1 MLQVVWL
8 QDAINDLAEIWN
20 QGDSTLRQ
28 EVTRAANAVDQ
39 TLRVNP
45 FSSGESRE
53 GARRVTFAP
62 PLGISFKVDQDS
74 GTVLVVQV
82 WRIRPPRRR
91 A

>member
-8 QDAINDLAEIWN
+8 QEAINDLAEIWN

-28 EVTRAANAVDQ
+28 EVTKAANTVDQ
-39 TLRVNP
+39 TLRVDP
-45 FSSGESRE
+45 FGSGESRE
-53 GARRVTFAP
+53 EERRVMFAP
-62 PLGISFKVDQDS
+62 PLGVSFKVDRDS
-74 GTVLVVQV
+74 GTVLVVQI